1 MLKFLSFLFLY
12 RAERKQLQRKK
23 TASSS
28 ETSPSPSEFPEITLE
43 DDTVDTTVF
52 IVSNIG
58 DNNSPCPTIE
68 SIDIDVLLE
77 PEGGIVL
84 TFVLFQKKPVP
95 SPK

>member
-1 MLKFLSFLFLY
+1 M
-12 RAERKQLQRKK
+12 QRKK
-23 TASSS
+23 PAATETFVSS
-28 ETSPSPSEFPEITLE
+28 PPPEITLE